1 MYQNDTQRNLDPCVI
16 HPQSCSMPVSTAA
29 LFLLG
34 SVDLAIKKVQDNS
47 MTERFRNSLAEE
59 PLSISLLPSAQG
71 FVDMLLMIFENS
83 TSGKDRTEARKTLI
97 RIAQMAANHD
107 EAVLS
112 VDESE
117 PIGKTKFL

>member
-1 MYQNDTQRNLDPCVI
+1 
-16 HPQSCSMPVSTAA
+16 MPVSTAA